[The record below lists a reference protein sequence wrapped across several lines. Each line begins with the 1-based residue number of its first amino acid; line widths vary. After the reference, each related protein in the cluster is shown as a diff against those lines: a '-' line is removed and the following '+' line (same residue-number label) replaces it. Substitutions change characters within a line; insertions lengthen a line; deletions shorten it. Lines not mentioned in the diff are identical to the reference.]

1 MSLKSEAL
9 RKTLHL
15 AGLLVPV
22 SYFYFGRELTLLF
35 ISLSIV
41 FFFMIEPYR
50 ISRHTTDMIIEG
62 IRPLF
67 NEETFKVISRGFEMV
82 DRKIREITRA
92 EEEVC
97 IGAHLYFAIAA
108 LINVLLFPMQIAIST
123 IIVATISD
131 ALAAI
136 VGKSL
141 GRHRFR
147 NGKSIEGSA
156 AFFLSALLVFY
167 FFVPLPLAIV
177 GAIAGTVVE
186 FFNVPPNDNFS
197 NQLGMA
203 FFMYLFTLA

>member
-1 MSLKSEAL
+1 M
-9 RKTLHL
+9 
-15 AGLLVPV
+15 PV

-141 GRHRFR
+141 GRHRFK

>member
-141 GRHRFR
+141 GRHRFK
-147 NGKSIEGSA
+147 NGKSLEGSV

-177 GAIAGTVVE
+177 GSIAGTVVE
-186 FFNVPPNDNFS
+186 FFNIPPNDNFS

>member
-141 GRHRFR
+141 GRHRFK